1 MLYATRIVQAFE
13 KTQINLSKTCK
24 KAGYDSH
31 QSDNF
36 AFLLCF
42 SSHPKPSPQFLNA
55 YPLMMVTALFLGC
68 ILTSGSFTFAF
79 LVHNSLR
86 PMFLFYHGV
95 NGLTIFLKVDIFLNQ
110 IFSKLKLL
118 VNVGNRDNLV
128 KKYLRV
134 LSHFSDFSS

>member
-1 MLYATRIVQAFE
+1 
-13 KTQINLSKTCK
+13 
-24 KAGYDSH
+24 
-31 QSDNF
+31 
-36 AFLLCF
+36 
-42 SSHPKPSPQFLNA
+42 
-55 YPLMMVTALFLGC
+55 MVTALFLGC
-68 ILTSGSFTFAF
+68 ILTSGCFTFAF